1 MKTNKKPTSLQCII
15 QGLLTLSLSIGSSQA
30 VTYQK
35 ANTSTMNLT
44 TDWASGIVP
53 TSTDTA
59 SWQTGTVSL
68 ANNLAMT
75 LGGNFSCLNMD
86 IRSSGQTPTNNCLV
100 INPDGNTLS
109 LFSNASG
116 NDAGA
121 ISLVQQ
127 PMAVAINCPVTL
139 SQASGGAFFRIINAS
154 LSVGG
159 SIGQTTSGLTL
170 NKQGSGALNLS
181 AANSYTGATTV
192 QSGGGIL
199 TLSGSGTLGSPGT
212 GGVTMTFS
220 TSGGTLDLGGTS
232 QTVGGIVTFGKC
244 EVRNGTLIN
253 NSTGT
258 GGSSAFVKGGIVSAN
273 LQGSGNLYLDDNTHF
288 LKLSGTN
295 TYSGTTIVQGGL
307 LVATKPAALPNSG
320 ASGTI
325 TLNNNNSNANLVVR
339 AGAASGEWASADI
352 DGLMAN
358 GSFTCLGTA
367 FFGVDTTGG
376 DFSYGTAIPNKTN
389 MAVKKLGPNRLTLT
403 AANLYPGATNINRGI
418 VKVDSGAGGSLAIT
432 SGLTFSGSGTFN
444 YDTAGISQSMGAL
457 SFLAGDGTVQL
468 TRSADAALNFS
479 SLAARTAGATG
490 NLTLSGGTPSATNGF
505 NLTGAAA
512 GFINQGTFFNGAD
525 FAYMDA
531 TGTFV
536 RAPGYGS
543 DSGFEAADTI
553 TASTHAKLTST
564 PAAQAAI
571 TLNTLK
577 LDGSGVGFPQ
587 SGTLTL
593 TNFGLL
599 KSGGGSVGTI
609 SGGTIN
615 VTNSST
621 TAATKELVVR
631 TDSADDSLTISS
643 VVGTDAPSRT
653 GTTSTSSAVVTGLS
667 STADLTPGM
676 TVVINGNATTR
687 TISTVNSASQITLS
701 GNSPVAGTSTSLVFY
716 SGTLTKTG
724 AGTLTLSGSNTL
736 AGGVNLNAGKL
747 NIASATALGG
757 GVPSPS
763 GVTIGRF
770 TINEGTTID
779 NTSGAPLSLTYKY
792 ALTWNGSFTFVGSND
807 LFLPDP
813 SGNGNITMPND
824 ITVTTSTLGTTLR
837 TQSNFAQTVAR
848 LTKDGPGTMQIG
860 SNGSN
865 GINGG
870 LAINEGVF
878 AGYWLAGG
886 QPFQVFAG
894 PVDLGDTTPANTKN
908 AILNIDQSS
917 QHSAPITARAGSTGT
932 LAILGQNTQ
941 TLSGPIQLNNALT
954 IACSGSDIRLFGVI
968 SGSGNLNIGKAG
980 AALPFTVFGTVKG
993 LTNTGSVTMWRDN
1006 NYTGDTL
1013 VNSGTLKLGAQAK
1026 IDSSP
1031 VISLAAGTTLDV
1043 SQIAAF
1049 TLSGTNTLTARGTGT
1064 TTGTTAARIN
1074 GVSGGT
1080 VSMSDRPISLDFA
1093 PTGFAGDTTHPSLL
1107 ISQGTLALSSNV
1119 ISVNNTSGTP
1129 LGEGVYRL
1137 IQAPAATTTG
1147 TPASAVTVT
1156 GSGLAP
1162 YSTATA
1168 SVDENGHVIL
1178 TVDTKL
1184 PPTLTSLPLSQTVQ
1198 LSAGTVTLS
1207 GVVSAAGPTYPA
1219 DGETVQIT
1227 INGST
1232 QNATI
1237 AGGAGAFTINY
1248 SPLPAVGVYPIT
1260 YSYDGNVDLWTAS
1273 DVTTTLTVTNLT
1285 VPTITTWPSA
1295 TGITYG
1301 QTLTSSGLSGGSASV
1316 NGTFTFTTSSTMPSA
1331 GTYAA
1336 SGTFTPDD
1344 TVNYS
1349 TLVVPGA
1356 ISVEV
1361 AQKTLTLTSSA
1372 VTARP
1377 YNGTTA
1383 AAITGTLDGV
1393 LAGDIGLVTLVG
1405 SGTYQTPAP
1414 APGTGIAV
1422 DAACT
1427 LSGSKAGNYTLTQPS
1442 GLSGDITAALL
1453 TVTANDASRAAGAA
1467 NPTFTY
1473 TITGYQNGENA
1484 GSAGVTGS
1492 PILTTLADNLSP
1504 EGTYAISCALNDLA
1518 APSYTFTPV
1527 DGILTVI
1534 SSLNWAAGNGVWDI
1548 DTSLNWKNSGG
1559 TAVRYTDGVPTLF
1572 DNTAT
1577 GGSPFTVTL
1586 STTVN
1591 PGAITVSATNKNYTI
1606 SGTGNIAGTAS
1617 VTKNGAGTLKMATNN
1632 SYNGGTTVSTGTLSV
1647 GHQNGLGTG
1656 LVSLAAGTTFQQ
1668 LDFEGNFATGAL
1680 PNAFDLTGTGNVTMQ
1695 ISFGQ
1700 KDIWLSQPVTGTG
1713 GMTVQ
1718 GGVRSLTLT
1727 AENSFGGGIKLTN
1740 TNNRVVIASLT
1751 ALGTGTFRTETMT
1764 AGSGTLEAAA
1774 DLSTSPGV
1782 ANAIDIA
1789 SGAYLNVVANN
1800 NILLAG
1806 PITSVVGTGSLYKT
1820 GTATLTLSGTNTY
1833 TGTTAVTAGKV
1844 LVNGTNSGAGAV
1856 TVSSTATLG
1865 GTGSIG
1871 GNVTYASGALA
1882 QFTKGSPLAI
1892 TGTLTLNSNVVHLVL
1907 PTDLGNGTYTLATY
1921 NPSGST
1927 GTFDVTPVIHSG
1939 SLASGGT
1946 ATVAT
1951 SGGTVSL
1958 TVVGAAS
1965 SAYDTWATD
1974 KLLTGANNGK
1984 SDDPDGDGNNNL
1996 YEFAF
2001 DGNPLSGVNDGKIVG
2016 KIAAVSANQ
2025 VLTLT
2030 LPVRTGAT
2038 FSVSSGDQLSA
2049 LIDGIYYRIEGDV
2062 DLSTFADGITEVTT
2076 GDETTIQAGLPAL
2089 STGWTYRTFRAPG
2102 TVPVD
2107 PKAFLRAKI
2116 SETP

>member
-1 MKTNKKPTSLQCII
+1 MKTNKKPTSLRCII

-30 VTYQK
+30 ATYQK

-75 LGGNFSCLNMD
+75 LGGSFSCLNMD
-86 IRSSGQTPTNNCLV
+86 IRSSGQTPANNCLV
-100 INPDGNTLS
+100 INSDGNTLS
-109 LFSNASG
+109 LFSNSSG

-121 ISLVQQ
+121 ISLVQT

-170 NKQGSGALNLS
+170 NKQGGGALNLS

-212 GGVTMTFS
+212 GGVTMTSS
-220 TSGGTLDLGGTS
+220 TGGGTLDLGGTS

-253 NSTGT
+253 NSAST

-273 LQGSGNLYLDDNTHF
+273 LQGTGNLYLDDNTHF

-307 LVATKPAALPNSG
+307 LVASKPAALPNSG

-325 TLNNNNSNANLVVR
+325 TLNNNSANANLVVR
-339 AGAASGEWASADI
+339 AGAALGEWATGDI

-358 GSFTCLGTA
+358 PNFTCAGTA
-367 FFGVDTTGG
+367 FFGIDTTGG
-376 DFSYGTAIPNKTN
+376 DFSYGTAIPNKIN
-389 MAVKKLGPNRLTLT
+389 MALKKLGPNKLTLT
-403 AANLYPGATNINRGI
+403 AANLYPGVTQISRGTL
-418 VKVDSGAGGSLAIT
+418 KVDNGSGGSLAT
-432 SGLTFSGSGTFN
+432 SSGLTFIGTGTFN
-444 YDTAGISQSMGAL
+444 YETASTSQSLGAL
-457 SFLAGDGTVQL
+457 NFSVGDGTVQL
-468 TRSADAALNFS
+468 TRSADAALTFS
-479 SLAARTAGATG
+479 SLATRTAGATG
-490 NLTLSGGTPSATNGF
+490 NLTLSAGTPSATNGF

-512 GFINQGTFFNGAD
+512 GFINQGTFFSGAD

-531 TGTFV
+531 VGTFV
-536 RAPGYGS
+536 RAPGYGT

-553 TASTHAKLTST
+553 TASTHVKLTST
-564 PAAQAAI
+564 PAAQPSI
-571 TLNTLK
+571 TLNTLN
-577 LDGSGVGFPQ
+577 LAGSGVGFPQ

-593 TNFGLL
+593 VNNGIL

-609 SGGTIN
+609 SGGSIFLS
-615 VTNSST
+615 NSASN
-621 TAATKELVVR
+621 KELVIR
-631 TDSADDSLTISS
+631 TDSSSDSLTISS
-643 VVGTDAPSRT
+643 AIGAGLTPT
-653 GTTSTSSAVVTGLS
+653 GTITSSTAAITGLS
-667 STADLTPGM
+667 STTGLVPGM
-676 TVVINGNATTR
+676 TFRSSGGTSR
-687 TISTVNSASQITLS
+687 TILTVDSATQVTLS
-701 GNSPVAGTSTSLVFY
+701 GTAGGTSGSQQMWFGYVAD
-716 SGTLTKTG
+716 GVTKSG
-724 AGTLTLSGSNTL
+724 AGTLTLSGNNMFG
-736 AGGVNLNAGKL
+736 GGVFLDGGQL
-747 NIASATALGG
+747 NINSPTALGG
-757 GVPSPS
+757 GINFT
-763 GVTIGRF
+763 GQGATIGRF

-824 ITVTTSTLGTTLR
+824 ITVTTSTAGTTLR
-837 TQSNFAQTVAR
+837 TQSNFTLTVAR
-848 LTKDGPGTMQIG
+848 LTKDGPGTLQIG
-860 SNGSN
+860 SNGGN

-878 AGYWLAGG
+878 AGYWAAGG

-894 PVDLGDTTPANTKN
+894 PVDLGDTTPSNTKD
-908 AILNIDQSS
+908 AILNIDQNS

-941 TLSGPIQLNNALT
+941 ILSGPIQLNNALT
-954 IACSGSDIRLFGVI
+954 IACSGSEIRLFGVI

-1031 VISLAAGTTLDV
+1031 VISLAAGTSLDV

-1074 GVSGGT
+1074 GASGGT

-1137 IQAPAATTTG
+1137 IQASATTTG

-1168 SVDENGHVIL
+1168 SVDGNGHVIL

-1207 GVVSAAGPTYPA
+1207 GLVSAAGPTYPA

-1260 YSYDGNVDLWTAS
+1260 YSYAGNVDLWTAS

-1316 NGTFTFTTSSTMPSA
+1316 TGTFTFTTSSTMPSA

-1405 SGTYQTPAP
+1405 TGTYQTPAP

-1586 STTVN
+1586 GTTVN

-1668 LDFEGNFATGAL
+1668 LDFEGNIVTGAL

-1718 GGVRSLTLT
+1718 GGVRALTLT

-1740 TNNRVVIASLT
+1740 NNNRVVIASLT
-1751 ALGTGTFRTETMT
+1751 ALGTGTFRTETTT

-1806 PITSVVGTGSLYKT
+1806 PITSVVGTGSLYKA

-1921 NPSGST
+1921 NPTGST